1 MITEQDL
8 IAAIAECQ
16 GKRDPDANTC
26 KNLAAYLIIKDALY
40 PAKKPPEMPMPSYS
54 MLPPVQSP
62 VPPNTVTYNSGSEFS
77 QAIQGKDAGQIWAI
91 IDELMNSI
99 AVLYPPLYNA
109 VLRKLQE

>member
-1 MITEQDL
+1 MITEQDI

-40 PAKKPPEMPMPSYS
+40 PAKKPSEMPMPSYS
-54 MLPPVQSP
+54 MLPPVQSA

-77 QAIQGKDAGQIWAI
+77 QAIHGKDAEQIWAI

-99 AVLYPPLYNA
+99 AVLYPPLYKA
-109 VLRKLQE
+109 VMRKLQE

>member
-8 IAAIAECQ
+8 VAAIAECQ

-40 PAKKPPEMPMPSYS
+40 PAKKPPEMPVPSYS
-54 MLPPVQSP
+54 MLPPVQAAVST
-62 VPPNTVTYNSGSEFS
+62 NTVTYNSGSDFS

-91 IDELMNSI
+91 VDELMSSI

-109 VLRKLQE
+109 VMRKLQE